1 MQMINLFKRLFSG
14 SKMPTLRTISGII
27 PGGIKAIE
35 PRPFEQCKQVS
46 AYVLFDKETDAA
58 VLYIDMGLG
67 WVENFAPTNLGIQ
80 TLFDEEGLKNNTQVN
95 SPQMVSVG
103 TTLHMN
109 RYTSVR
115 FLLIKQDKTA
125 THITI
130 PWPPDMFEQL
140 ARKRP
145 FLFVGLHD
153 GKAYLNGNIT
163 VSDREA
169 LFRRYVTHVFG

>member
-1 MQMINLFKRLFSG
+1 MTPVVAALCGGRPQTGVRHG
-14 SKMPTLRTISGII
+14 RTRQEVASAHAG
-27 PGGIKAIE
+27 E
-35 PRPFEQCKQVS
+35 CKQVS

-109 RYTSVR
+109 R
-115 FLLIKQDKTA
+115 
-125 THITI
+125 
-130 PWPPDMFEQL
+130 
-140 ARKRP
+140 
-145 FLFVGLHD
+145 
-153 GKAYLNGNIT
+153 
-163 VSDREA
+163 
-169 LFRRYVTHVFG
+169 